1 MSMGQSAW
9 RKDTRQALSTYGPRA
24 MPRYAALCPW
34 RHALCAIGNQKP
46 EASKMNEFDK
56 KDYLP
61 DFVSKMKKENLDDV
75 VIETFRHYHHQAL
88 NGETGLIHDRDIL
101 PVELDE
107 IQELGNLDIYQEQG
121 ERAYENAVRI
131 VLNGGLGT
139 SMGLTGPKSLLKV
152 KDGHSF
158 LSLIMNQAEASEV
171 NLLFMNSFSTH
182 DDTLAA
188 LEKINSALKPRS
200 FLQNKYPKVLRE
212 NFAPACWPENPK
224 LEWNPPGHGDVY
236 TALYTSGM
244 LQQLLAENIHYAFI
258 SNSDNLGARM
268 DASLLGYFATK
279 EITFMMEVAE
289 KTPSDVK
296 GGHLAKLRNSGRF
309 ILREA
314 AQCPKEEIV
323 AFQQIGP
330 YRYFNTNSIW
340 INLNSL
346 NQLITNSKKILLPLI
361 LNAKTLD
368 PRDKNS
374 PPVYQFETA
383 MGAAISLF
391 DNAAAVRVPRS
402 RFFPVKTCNDLLI
415 MRSDCFVF
423 TEKKNLRMNPERTTD
438 QAQETIKIKL
448 DPKFYG
454 KIDEFD
460 RRFADGVPSL
470 VDCCA
475 LTVEGDVL
483 FEKDVKIDG
492 SVTIKNTQA
501 HQAVI
506 KAGTVIDEDLTL

>member
-1 MSMGQSAW
+1 MHDNPKQ
-9 RKDTRQALSTYGPRA
+9 
-24 MPRYAALCPW
+24 
-34 RHALCAIGNQKP
+34 
-46 EASKMNEFDK
+46 
-56 KDYLP
+56 DYLP
-61 DFVSKMKKENLDDV
+61 DFVSKMRKENLADV
-75 VIETFRHYHHQAL
+75 VIETFRHYHNQAL
-88 NGETGLIHDRDIL
+88 NGETGLIYDSDIQ

-107 IQELGNLDIYQEQG
+107 IQELGNLDIHQEQG
-121 ERAYENAVRI
+121 ESAYKNAVRI

-152 KDGHSF
+152 KDGHTF
-158 LSLIMNQAEASEV
+158 LSLILNQAENSHV

-182 DDTLAA
+182 DDTLTA
-188 LEKINSALKPRS
+188 LEKIDSPLKPKS
-200 FLQNKYPKVLRE
+200 FRQNKYPKVLQE
-212 NFAPACWPENPK
+212 NFAPASWPPNPK

-236 TALYTSGM
+236 TALFTSGM

-268 DASLLGYFATK
+268 DASLLGYFAK
-279 EITFMMEVAE
+279 KDISFMMEVAE

-296 GGHLAKLRNSGRF
+296 GGHLAKLRKNGRF

-314 AQCPKEEIV
+314 AQCPAEEIV

-346 NQLITNSKKILLPLI
+346 NQIFKKMNKVLLPLI
-361 LNAKTLD
+361 LNSKTLD
-368 PRDKNS
+368 PRDENS

-391 DNAAAVRVPRS
+391 DSAAAVRVPRS

-423 TEKKNLRMNPERTTD
+423 TEKKNLRMNPERKIS
-438 QAQETIKIKL
+438 QKQETIKINL

-454 KIDEFD
+454 KIDDFD
-460 RRFADGVPSL
+460 KRFADGVPSL
-470 VDCCA
+470 VDCYA
-475 LTVEGDVL
+475 LTIEGDVK
-483 FEKDVKIDG
+483 FEKDVVIKG
-492 SVTIKNTQA
+492 SVVIKNTQLS
-501 HQAVI
+501 QAVV
-506 KAGTVIDEDLTL
+506 KEGMVIDQDLIF

>member
-1 MSMGQSAW
+1 M
-9 RKDTRQALSTYGPRA
+9 
-24 MPRYAALCPW
+24 
-34 RHALCAIGNQKP
+34 
-46 EASKMNEFDK
+46 MNDIVE

-61 DFVSKMKKENLDDV
+61 DFISKMKKENLDDV
-75 VIETFRHYHHQAL
+75 VIETFRHYHHQAV
-88 NGETGLIHDRDIL
+88 NGETGLIYDSDIQ
-101 PVELDE
+101 PVDLNE
-107 IQELGNLDIYQEQG
+107 IQEKGNLDIYQEQG
-121 ERAYENAVRI
+121 ESAYKNAVRI

-158 LSLIMNQAEASEV
+158 LSLIMNQAENSHV

-182 DDTLAA
+182 DDTMAA
-188 LEKINSALKPRS
+188 LEKINSPLKPKS
-200 FLQNKYPKVLRE
+200 FRQNKYPKVLRE
-212 NFAPACWPENPK
+212 NFAPASWPPNPE

-244 LQQLLAENIHYAFI
+244 LRLLLAENIHYAFI
-258 SNSDNLGARM
+258 SNADNLGARM
-268 DASLLGYFATK
+268 DASLLGYFAKK
-279 EITFMMEVAE
+279 EIPFLMEVAE

-314 AQCPKEEIV
+314 AQCPAEEIV
-323 AFQQIGP
+323 AFQKIGP

-340 INLNSL
+340 INLKSL
-346 NQLITNSKKILLPLI
+346 DHLFKKMNKVLLPLI
-361 LNAKTLD
+361 LNSKTLD
-368 PRDKNS
+368 PRDENS

-391 DNAAAVRVPRS
+391 DSAAAVRVPRS

-423 TEKKNLRMNPERTTD
+423 TEKKNLRMNPERKIS
-438 QAQETIKIKL
+438 QKQETIKIKL
-448 DPKFYG
+448 DPRFYG
-454 KIDEFD
+454 KIDDFD
-460 RRFADGVPSL
+460 QRFADGVPSL
-470 VDCCA
+470 VNCYA

-483 FEKDVKIDG
+483 FRKGATIKG
-492 SVTIKNTQA
+492 SVTIKNTQPF
-501 HQAVI
+501 QAVI
-506 KAGTVIDEDLTL
+506 KEGTVIDRDLIL

>member
-1 MSMGQSAW
+1 M
-9 RKDTRQALSTYGPRA
+9 
-24 MPRYAALCPW
+24 
-34 RHALCAIGNQKP
+34 
-46 EASKMNEFDK
+46 MNDIVE

-75 VIETFRHYHHQAL
+75 VIETFRHYYHQAV
-88 NGETGLIHDRDIL
+88 NGETGLIYDSDIQ
-101 PVELDE
+101 PVDLDE
-107 IQELGNLDIYQEQG
+107 IQEKGNLDIYQEQG
-121 ERAYENAVRI
+121 ESSYKNAVRI

-158 LSLIMNQAEASEV
+158 LSLIMNQAENSHV

-188 LEKINSALKPRS
+188 LEKINSPLKPKS
-200 FLQNKYPKVLRE
+200 FRQNKYPKVLRE
-212 NFAPACWPENPK
+212 NLAPASWPPNPE

-244 LQQLLAENIHYAFI
+244 LRQLLAENIHYAFI
-258 SNSDNLGARM
+258 SNADNLGARM
-268 DASLLGYFATK
+268 DASLLGYFAKK
-279 EITFMMEVAE
+279 EIPFLMEVAE

-314 AQCPKEEIV
+314 AQCPAEEIV
-323 AFQQIGP
+323 AFQKIGP

-340 INLNSL
+340 INLKSL
-346 NQLITNSKKILLPLI
+346 DHVFKKMNKVLLPLI
-361 LNAKTLD
+361 LNSKTLD
-368 PRDKNS
+368 PRDENS

-391 DNAAAVRVPRS
+391 DSAAAVRVPRS

-423 TEKKNLRMNPERTTD
+423 TEKKNLRMNPERKIS
-438 QAQETIKIKL
+438 QKQETIKIKL
-448 DPKFYG
+448 DPRFYG
-454 KIDEFD
+454 KIDDFD
-460 RRFADGVPSL
+460 QRFADGVPSL
-470 VDCCA
+470 VDCYA

-483 FEKDVKIDG
+483 FRKGVTIKG
-492 SVTIKNTQA
+492 SVTIKNTQPF
-501 HQAVI
+501 QAAI
-506 KAGTVIDEDLTL
+506 KEGTVIDRDLIL

>member
-1 MSMGQSAW
+1 
-9 RKDTRQALSTYGPRA
+9 
-24 MPRYAALCPW
+24 
-34 RHALCAIGNQKP
+34 
-46 EASKMNEFDK
+46 MNDIAK

-61 DFVSKMKKENLDDV
+61 DFVSKMKKENLADV
-75 VIETFRHYHHQAL
+75 VIETFCQYHNQAL
-88 NGETGLIHDRDIL
+88 NGETGLIYDSDIE

-121 ERAYENAVRI
+121 EGAYKNAVRI

-158 LSLIMNQAEASEV
+158 LSLIMNQTESSRV
-171 NLLFMNSFSTH
+171 NLVFMNSFSTH

-188 LEKINSALKPRS
+188 LEKIDSPLRPRS
-200 FLQNKYPKVLRE
+200 FRQNKYPKVLQE
-212 NFAPACWPENPK
+212 NFAPAAWPPNPK

-268 DASLLGYFATK
+268 DASLLGYFVKK
-279 EITFMMEVAE
+279 EIPFLMEVAE
-289 KTPSDVK
+289 KTPADVK
-296 GGHLAKLRNSGRF
+296 GGHLAKLKNSGRF
-309 ILREA
+309 VLREA

-340 INLNSL
+340 INLKAL
-346 NQLITNSKKILLPLI
+346 NQIFKKSNKILLPLI

-368 PRDKNS
+368 PRDESS

-391 DNAAAVRVPRS
+391 DRAAAVRVPRS

-423 TEKKNLRMNPERTTD
+423 TDNKNLRLNPERKINQKKD
-438 QAQETIKIKL
+438 TIKIKL
-448 DPKFYG
+448 DPRFYG
-454 KIDEFD
+454 KIDDFD
-460 RRFADGVPSL
+460 QRFADGVPSL
-470 VDCCA
+470 VDCWA

-483 FEKDVKIDG
+483 FEKDVKIK
-492 SVTIKNTQA
+492 SAVTIKNTQLQ
-501 HQAVI
+501 QAVI
-506 KAGTVIDEDLTL
+506 KAGTVIDRDLIL

>member
-1 MSMGQSAW
+1 MMN
-9 RKDTRQALSTYGPRA
+9 DTV
-24 MPRYAALCPW
+24 
-34 RHALCAIGNQKP
+34 
-46 EASKMNEFDK
+46 E
-56 KDYLP
+56 KDYLS
-61 DFVSKMKKENLDDV
+61 DFVSKMKNENLADI
-75 VIETFRHYHHQAL
+75 VIETFSHYHHQAL
-88 NGETGLIHDRDIL
+88 KGETGLIYDGDIQ

-107 IQELGNLDIYQEQG
+107 IQELGHLDIYQEQG
-121 ERAYENAVRI
+121 ESAFKNAVRI

-158 LSLIMNQAEASEV
+158 LSLIMNQAENSHV

-182 DDTLAA
+182 ADTLAA
-188 LEKINSALKPRS
+188 LEKINSPLTSRS
-200 FLQNKYPKVLRE
+200 FRQNKYPKVLQD
-212 NFAPACWPENPK
+212 NFAPASWPSNPK

-258 SNSDNLGARM
+258 SNSDNLGAHM
-268 DASLLGYFATK
+268 DASLLGYFAKK
-279 EITFMMEVAE
+279 EIPFMMEVAE

-296 GGHLAKLRNSGRF
+296 GGHLAKLRDSGRF

-340 INLNSL
+340 VNLNSVYQIFKKY
-346 NQLITNSKKILLPLI
+346 NKILLPLI

-368 PRDKNS
+368 PRDENS

-423 TEKKNLRMNPERTTD
+423 TEKKNLRMNPERKIN
-438 QAQETIKIKL
+438 QKQETIKIKL

-454 KIDEFD
+454 KIDNFD
-460 RRFADGVPSL
+460 QRFADGVPSL
-470 VDCCA
+470 VDCYA
-475 LTVEGDVL
+475 LTIEGDVK
-483 FEKDVKIDG
+483 FEKDTVIKG
-492 SVTIKNTQA
+492 SVVIKNTQLS
-501 HQAVI
+501 QAVV
-506 KAGTVIDEDLTL
+506 KEGMVIDQDLIF

>member
-1 MSMGQSAW
+1 MMIDIA
-9 RKDTRQALSTYGPRA
+9 
-24 MPRYAALCPW
+24 
-34 RHALCAIGNQKP
+34 
-46 EASKMNEFDK
+46 E

-61 DFVSKMKKENLDDV
+61 DFVSKMKKENLADV
-75 VIETFRHYHHQAL
+75 VIETFRHYHNQAL
-88 NGETGLIHDRDIL
+88 KGETGLIYDRDIQ

-107 IQELGNLDIYQEQG
+107 IQELGNLDNYQGQG
-121 ERAYENAVRI
+121 EGAYKNTVRI

-152 KDGHSF
+152 KDGQSF
-158 LSLIMNQAEASEV
+158 LSLIMNQAENSHV
-171 NLLFMNSFSTH
+171 SLLFMNSFSTH
-182 DDTLAA
+182 ADTLAA
-188 LEKINSALKPRS
+188 LEKIKSPLKPKS
-200 FLQNKYPKVLRE
+200 FRQNKYPKVLQE
-212 NFAPACWPENPK
+212 NFAPASWPPNPK

-258 SNSDNLGARM
+258 SNSDNLGAGV
-268 DASLLGYFATK
+268 DASLLGYFAKK
-279 EITFMMEVAE
+279 EIPFMMEVAE

-296 GGHLAKLRNSGRF
+296 GGHLAKLRKNGRF

-314 AQCPKEEIV
+314 AQCPKKEIV

-346 NQLITNSKKILLPLI
+346 NQIFKKINKLLLPLI
-361 LNAKTLD
+361 LNSKTLD
-368 PRDKNS
+368 PRDDNS

-391 DNAAAVRVPRS
+391 DDAAAVRVPRS
-402 RFFPVKTCNDLLI
+402 RFFPVKTCNDLLA

-423 TEKKNLRMNPERTTD
+423 TGKNNLQMNPQRKIN
-438 QAQETIKIKL
+438 QKQETIKIKL

-454 KIDEFD
+454 KIDNFD
-460 RRFADGVPSL
+460 QRFADGVPSL
-470 VDCCA
+470 VDCYA
-475 LTVEGDVL
+475 LTIEGDVL
-483 FEKDVKIDG
+483 FEKDVKIKG
-492 SVTIKNTQA
+492 SVTIKNTQPL
-501 HQAVI
+501 QAVI
-506 KAGTVIDEDLTL
+506 KEGTVIERDLIL

>member
-1 MSMGQSAW
+1 M
-9 RKDTRQALSTYGPRA
+9 
-24 MPRYAALCPW
+24 
-34 RHALCAIGNQKP
+34 
-46 EASKMNEFDK
+46 MNDIVE

-61 DFVSKMKKENLDDV
+61 DFVSKMKKERLDDI
-75 VIETFRHYHHQAL
+75 VIETFRHYLNQAV
-88 NGETGLIHDRDIL
+88 NGETGLIYDSDIQ

-121 ERAYENAVRI
+121 ESAYKNAVRI

-158 LSLIMNQAEASEV
+158 LSLIMNQAENSHV

-188 LEKINSALKPRS
+188 LDKINSPLKPKS
-200 FLQNKYPKVLRE
+200 FRQNKYPKVLQE
-212 NFAPACWPENPK
+212 NFAPASWPPNPK

-244 LQQLLAENIHYAFI
+244 LQQLLDENIYYAFI

-268 DASLLGYFATK
+268 DASLLGYFAKK
-279 EITFMMEVAE
+279 EIPFMMEVAE

-296 GGHLAKLRNSGRF
+296 GGHLAKLRNNNRF
-309 ILREA
+309 VLREA

-323 AFQQIGP
+323 AFQKIGP

-340 INLNSL
+340 INLDAL
-346 NQLITNSKKILLPLI
+346 NQIFKKINKILLPLI
-361 LNAKTLD
+361 LNSKTLD
-368 PRDKNS
+368 PRDENS

-391 DNAAAVRVPRS
+391 DKAAAVRVPRS

-423 TEKKNLRMNPERTTD
+423 SEKKDLRMNPERKIN
-438 QAQETIKIKL
+438 QKQETIKIKL

-454 KIDEFD
+454 KIDNFD
-460 RRFADGVPSL
+460 QRFADGVPSL
-470 VDCCA
+470 VDCYS
-475 LTVEGDVL
+475 LTIEGDVL
-483 FEKDVKIDG
+483 FEKDVKIKG
-492 SVTIKNTQA
+492 SVTIKNTQPF
-501 HQAVI
+501 QAVI
-506 KAGTVIDEDLTL
+506 KEGTVINRDLIL

>member
-1 MSMGQSAW
+1 M
-9 RKDTRQALSTYGPRA
+9 
-24 MPRYAALCPW
+24 
-34 RHALCAIGNQKP
+34 
-46 EASKMNEFDK
+46 MNDIVE

-61 DFVSKMKKENLDDV
+61 DFVSKMKKERLDDI
-75 VIETFRHYHHQAL
+75 VIETFRHYLNQAV
-88 NGETGLIHDRDIL
+88 NGETGLIYDSDIQ

-121 ERAYENAVRI
+121 ESAYKNAVRI

-158 LSLIMNQAEASEV
+158 LSLIMNQAENSHV

-188 LEKINSALKPRS
+188 LDKINSPLKPKS
-200 FLQNKYPKVLRE
+200 FRQNKYPKVLQE
-212 NFAPACWPENPK
+212 NFAPASWPPNPK

-244 LQQLLAENIHYAFI
+244 LQQLLDENIYYAFI

-268 DASLLGYFATK
+268 DASLLGYFAKK
-279 EITFMMEVAE
+279 EIPFMMEVAE

-296 GGHLAKLRNSGRF
+296 GGHLAKLRNNDRF
-309 ILREA
+309 VLREA

-323 AFQQIGP
+323 AFQKIGP

-340 INLNSL
+340 INLDAL
-346 NQLITNSKKILLPLI
+346 NQIFKKINKILLPLI
-361 LNAKTLD
+361 LNSKTLD
-368 PRDKNS
+368 PRDENS

-391 DNAAAVRVPRS
+391 DKAAAVRVPRS

-423 TEKKNLRMNPERTTD
+423 SEKKDLRMNPERKIN
-438 QAQETIKIKL
+438 QKQETIKIKL

-454 KIDEFD
+454 KIDNFD
-460 RRFADGVPSL
+460 QRFADGVPSL
-470 VDCCA
+470 VNCYS
-475 LTVEGDVL
+475 LTIEGDVL
-483 FEKDVKIDG
+483 FEKDVKIKG
-492 SVTIKNTQA
+492 SVTIKNTQPL
-501 HQAVI
+501 QAVI
-506 KAGTVIDEDLTL
+506 KEGTVINRDLIL

>member
-1 MSMGQSAW
+1 MM
-9 RKDTRQALSTYGPRA
+9 KDIA
-24 MPRYAALCPW
+24 
-34 RHALCAIGNQKP
+34 
-46 EASKMNEFDK
+46 K

-61 DFVSKMKKENLDDV
+61 DFVSKMKKENLADI
-75 VIETFRHYHHQAL
+75 VIETFCHYHKQAL
-88 NGETGLIHDRDIL
+88 NGETGLIYDSDIE

-107 IQELGNLDIYQEQG
+107 IQELGNLDIYQEHG
-121 ERAYENAVRI
+121 ESAYKNAVRI

-158 LSLIMNQAEASEV
+158 LSLILNQSESSHA

-188 LEKINSALKPRS
+188 LEKLDSPLRPRS
-200 FLQNKYPKVLRE
+200 FRQNKYPKVLRD
-212 NFAPACWPENPK
+212 NFAPAAWPPNPK

-268 DASLLGYFATK
+268 DASLLGYFAKK
-279 EITFMMEVAE
+279 EIPFLMEVAE
-289 KTPSDVK
+289 KTPADVK

-309 ILREA
+309 VLREA
-314 AQCPKEEIV
+314 AQCPQEEIV

-340 INLNSL
+340 INLKEL
-346 NQLITNSKKILLPLI
+346 NQIIKKSNKILLPLI

-368 PRDKNS
+368 PRDENS

-391 DNAAAVRVPRS
+391 DRAAAVRVPRS

-423 TEKKNLRMNPERTTD
+423 TNNKNLRLNPERKINHKK
-438 QAQETIKIKL
+438 ETLKIKL
-448 DPKFYG
+448 DPRFYG
-454 KIDEFD
+454 KIDDFD
-460 RRFADGVPSL
+460 QRFADGVPSL
-470 VDCCA
+470 VDCWA
-475 LTVEGDVL
+475 LTIEGDVL
-483 FEKDVKIDG
+483 FEKDVKVKG
-492 SVTIKNTQA
+492 SVTINNPQP
-501 HQAVI
+501 HQAII
-506 KAGTVIDEDLTL
+506 KAGTVIDQDLIL